1 MSTMYSKL
9 EGKKVVILGGTSGFG
24 LATARAAANA
34 GAQVI
39 IASRGQANVD
49 KALAE
54 LPAGTT
60 GSTVD
65 ITNEAALDR
74 FFAGINGLDH
84 LVITAGDTAP
94 AFNPTTQQARQ
105 AFEVRFWGLYLAA
118 TTGASHVNPGGSI
131 TLTNG
136 IVGIRPWKGW
146 SATSALAGAI
156 ESLTRGLALDYAP
169 VRVNAVC
176 PGMVKTPLWAGISEA
191 EREAMYADNAS
202 KLPLGRVGEAEE
214 IAQTYL
220 YLMQSSFTTGQ
231 ILVIDGGA
239 VIA

>member
-1 MSTMYSKL
+1 MCIENLKN
-9 EGKKVVILGGTSGFG
+9 KKVVILGGTSGFG
-24 LATARAAANA
+24 LATARASAEA
-34 GAQVI
+34 GASVT
-39 IASRGQANVD
+39 IASRSRKNVD
-49 KALAE
+49 RALTG
-54 LPAGTT
+54 LPAGVKGATADVTSQSSLDELFT
-60 GSTVD
+60 GD
-65 ITNEAALDR
+65 LAA
-74 FFAGINGLDH
+74 FDH
-84 LVITAGDTAP
+84 LVITAGDTM
-94 AFNPTTQQARQ
+94 PTFQPTYEQARQ
-105 AFEVRFWGLYLAA
+105 SFEVRFWGLYLAA
-118 TTGASHVNPGGSI
+118 ATGASHVNSGGSI

-202 KLPLGRVGEAEE
+202 KLPLGRVGEAED